1 MRNMLGRIVVS
12 SSIVA
17 VVLLVVLLQTTTPAT
32 IGPLGILVAF
42 ILMYLSVL
50 GALTF
55 LLFGISKLIHRL
67 SVSFT
72 VKKPLQGLTFNK
84 AYYFSSVIALA
95 PIMFIGMQ
103 SVSEVSF
110 YDIILVVTF
119 AAIACVYIAKRT
131 S

>member
-1 MRNMLGRIVVS
+1 VGNMLGKIVVS

-32 IGPLGILVAF
+32 IGPLGILVVF

-50 GALTF
+50 GLLTF
-55 LLFGISKLIHRL
+55 

-72 VKKPLQGLTFNK
+72 VKKPLQGLTFNR

-95 PIMFIGMQ
+95 PIMFVGMQ
-103 SVSEVSF
+103 SVAEVGF
-110 YDIILVVTF
+110 YDILLVIMFVV
-119 AAIACVYIAKRT
+119 IACVYIAKRT